1 MTLGIGMDLVVS
13 AGVVLDIQPECVME
27 RKENSWE
34 MLQKCIQYEVRRSAN
49 HELFARTVQEV
60 CGFNP
65 TKAKAGRRSM
75 GRRGPNSSSSLWQC
89 APPGASFHPLA
100 GPPQR

>member
-13 AGVVLDIQPECVME
+13 AGEVLDIQPECVME

-49 HELFARTVQEV
+49 HEHEECTPGLAMRPHQS
-60 CGFNP
+60 
-65 TKAKAGRRSM
+65 KAGRRSM
-75 GRRGPNSSSSLWQC
+75 GHRGQTVALC
-89 APPGASFHPLA
+89 APPGASFRALA
-100 GPPQR
+100 GHTSAK